1 MWERKEGKKE
11 PTSLFPYQ
19 SSGLQFT
26 QSNIRRC
33 TINDVELSRTDE
45 PFNTRLPLG
54 RHANEV
60 ATTDT

>member
-1 MWERKEGKKE
+1 MSGKKE
-11 PTSLFPYQ
+11 RKSLFPYQ

-33 TINDVELSRTDE
+33 KINDVGLSRTDE
-45 PFNTRLPLG
+45 PFNTRLPLDQ
-54 RHANEV
+54 HANEV